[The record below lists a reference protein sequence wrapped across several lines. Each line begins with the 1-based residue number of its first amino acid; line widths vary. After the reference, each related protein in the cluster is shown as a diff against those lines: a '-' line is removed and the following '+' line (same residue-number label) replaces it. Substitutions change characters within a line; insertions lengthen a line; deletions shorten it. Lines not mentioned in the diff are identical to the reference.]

1 MYIRSARTAAA
12 AATAALTIS
21 TQQGEGED
29 SLMGRPPS
37 SGNKSLQITIT
48 GARAKRHLHAVLGN
62 LLMIVMRV
70 PSRIT
75 MQDLLISYLHCR
87 SRNQY

>member
-1 MYIRSARTAAA
+1 MYIRSARTA

-37 SGNKSLQITIT
+37 SGNKIVKPSLNY
-48 GARAKRHLHAVLGN
+48 V
-62 LLMIVMRV
+62 RV
-70 PSRIT
+70 AQEVILTNSLNT
-75 MQDLLISYLHCR
+75 TVEALSGQTSLLI
-87 SRNQY
+87 

>member
-1 MYIRSARTAAA
+1 MYIRSARTAAAA

-37 SGNKSLQITIT
+37 SGNNPAGHEIQ
-48 GARAKRHLHAVLGN
+48 
-62 LLMIVMRV
+62 
-70 PSRIT
+70 
-75 MQDLLISYLHCR
+75 
-87 SRNQY
+87 